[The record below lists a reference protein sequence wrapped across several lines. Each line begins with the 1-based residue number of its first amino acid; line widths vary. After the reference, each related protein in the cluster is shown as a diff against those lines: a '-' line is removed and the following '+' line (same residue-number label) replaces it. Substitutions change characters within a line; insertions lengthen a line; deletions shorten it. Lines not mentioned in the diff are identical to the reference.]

1 MNLINSISRIIIG
14 FVLIFQVLTSC
25 NSKNVD
31 EDNNLTLSFEYVPE
45 GGQGILKSNYM
56 GEEIIKTK
64 KNKDNIEISVYKWIG
79 VTIDNYNGKCELK
92 SDTLYLYYWR
102 EIKEA
107 NKDSPQVALILQ
119 SQFKYKIKKV
129 KYRCVVVELADNK
142 YIK

>member
-1 MNLINSISRIIIG
+1 MNRVNTISSTVIG

-45 GGQGILKSNYM
+45 GGQGILQSNDM
-56 GEEIIKTK
+56 NEKIIKTK
-64 KNKDNIEISVYKWIG
+64 KNQDNIEISVYKWIG
-79 VTIDNYNGKCELK
+79 LPIDTYNGKCELK

-102 EIKEA
+102 EIKESY
-107 NKDSPQVALILQ
+107 KDSAQVALTLE
-119 SQFKYKIKKV
+119 SQLKYKIRKV
-129 KYRCVVVELADNK
+129 KYRRIVVELKDNK